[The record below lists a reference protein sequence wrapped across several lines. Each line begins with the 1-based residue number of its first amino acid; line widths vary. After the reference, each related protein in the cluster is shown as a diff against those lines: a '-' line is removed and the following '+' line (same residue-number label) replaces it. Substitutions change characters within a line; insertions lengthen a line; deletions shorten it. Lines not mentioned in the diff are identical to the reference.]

1 MRLGYKS
8 LFVKSITKAGI
19 YTAFY
24 IYIACYNLY
33 SLIAYDSVFKQI
45 QVRGAVGHIRLWYSY
60 CDVRNYLRYLFVFTY
75 IPYSDTLKYE
85 LIIFILY
92 NTFIPA
98 EASIHSGYN
107 SIRICRAV

>member
-8 LFVKSITKAGI
+8 LFVKRVTKAGI

-33 SLIAYDSVFKQI
+33 SLIAYDGVFKQI
-45 QVRGAVGHIRLWYSY
+45 QVRGSGNHIRLWYSY
-60 CDVRNYLRYLFVFTY
+60 CDVRNYLRYLFVLAHISYFN
-75 IPYSDTLKYE
+75 TLKYK